1 MIFGPNT
8 YESYDTTS
16 VTGKSFVMNIVRVFA
31 NDTYYTRDN
40 VFTLPIYTVDKN
52 NNYFNS

>member
-16 VTGKSFVMNIVRVFA
+16 LTGKSFVVNIVRVFA